1 MTPRVANGSLP
12 RYSRDTQKRKEALN
26 GILPSPEN
34 PSDHFPVV
42 ATVEWCDGEGCEV
55 EEQSKKVC
63 EAVHA
68 TNKDKCESTPVFE
81 DDETGGSF
89 VHIRFGKVF
98 VLSPEMK
105 ETKQTSSAMKFS

>member
-63 EAVHA
+63 KAVEAKIDA
-68 TNKDKCESTPVFE
+68 EKQKPEDQCENTPVFE
-81 DDETGGSF
+81 EDGTGKF
-89 VHIRFGKVF
+89 VHIRFGK
-98 VLSPEMK
+98 
-105 ETKQTSSAMKFS
+105 